1 MAGFKYYNDILEKW
15 IQIGAQQNY
24 IPVHTSDEYDVDT
37 CYDAGLYLIN
47 KGKNVPSG
55 APYGVLLVLSY
66 RKSSGNTIPDYS
78 SQIFIPCGDDSLAP
92 NGLFYRTA
100 IKNTWNPWQEV
111 SNRIIDPRDRGT
123 EFPANPVTGQI
134 FYKKV

>member
-1 MAGFKYYNDILEKW
+1 MAEFKYYNDVLEEW
-15 IQIGAQQNY
+15 VRVGAQQNCL
-24 IPVHTSDEYDVDT
+24 PVHALDEYDVDT
-37 CYDAGLYLIN
+37 CYDAGLYLID

-66 RKSSGNTIPDYS
+66 RKPFGNTIPDYG

-100 IKNTWNPWQEV
+100 IKSTWNSWQEV
-111 SNRIIDPRDRGT
+111 SNRIIDPKDRGT
-123 EFPANPVTGQI
+123 EFPANPVAGQI
-134 FYKKV
+134 FYKKA